1 MQVHEI
7 FTSTFSLFLRV
18 FPLYAQMCVAPT
30 GTDETTEKDNERL
43 YLMQLMVVQVW
54 AALKTFDIA
63 P

>member
-1 MQVHEI
+1 
-7 FTSTFSLFLRV
+7 
-18 FPLYAQMCVAPT
+18 MCVAPT
-30 GTDETTEKDNERL
+30 GTDETTEKDNECL